1 MGIAVLLPNLAVA
14 VRRLRDA
21 GYGWGNL
28 FWILVPIAG
37 IVGLNRPLDPAH
49 EGGGAGDDRGGRVA
63 AQRETPVETMRLKWR
78 TLACLAARDQSGVQL
93 SAALSQAAFGRE
105 QAGGL

>member
-37 IVGLNRPLDPAH
+37 IVVLIVLWTQPTK
-49 EGGGAGDDRGGRVA
+49 A
-63 AQRETPVETMRLKWR
+63 AVPVT
-78 TLACLAARDQSGVQL
+78 TAA
-93 SAALSQAAFGRE
+93 AA
-105 QAGGL
+105 